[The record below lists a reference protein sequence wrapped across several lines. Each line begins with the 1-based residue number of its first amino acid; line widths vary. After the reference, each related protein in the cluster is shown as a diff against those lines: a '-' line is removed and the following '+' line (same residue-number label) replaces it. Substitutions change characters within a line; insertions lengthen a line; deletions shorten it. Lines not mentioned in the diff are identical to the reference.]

1 MTDPGPSL
9 AIVVKGYPRLSETF
23 IARELEGLEGR
34 GLRFSLHALR
44 NPGADAALTR
54 YRLQTHCQ
62 YLPEYLHD
70 APVSVLRA
78 VMSSVRLPGFHRA
91 WTLFRRDL
99 AKDTSRARFRRFGQ
113 ACVLANS
120 INSHARHIYCHF
132 SHSPASV
139 TRYAAAMLSIG
150 YSISAH
156 AKDAWT
162 DPAWDLSAKLEGA
175 RFVVTCNTAA
185 RQRLESLAPSRHVQ
199 LIHHGIDRSLVVDRA
214 SGSGRDG
221 KDATNP
227 VRVLSVA
234 RAVEKKGLR
243 HLLDA
248 LSRLPHDLHFRLDHF
263 GGGPLLPSLKAA
275 AEASG
280 IADRITFHGA
290 TAHDQIIAAMD
301 QSDVFVFP
309 ADVAAD
315 GDRDGIPNV
324 ILEANARGLCVVA
337 CRAGGVAEVV
347 DDDVTGALIERA
359 DAAAL
364 SAQIERAIRRP
375 ALRQQWAEN
384 ALTINM
390 QRFDADAGH
399 ERLAQMLRAEAGAS

>member
-1 MTDPGPSL
+1 MSDPGPSL

-44 NPGADAALTR
+44 NPGEDAALTR

-70 APVSVLRA
+70 APISVLRA

-99 AKDTSRARFRRFGQ
+99 AKDPSRARFRRFGQ

-120 INSHARHIYCHF
+120 IKSHARHIYCHF

-139 TRYAAAMLSIG
+139 TRYAAALLSIG

-162 DPAWDLSAKLEGA
+162 DPAWDLSAKLEDA
-175 RFVVTCNTAA
+175 RMVVTCNTAA
-185 RQRLESLAPSRHVQ
+185 RQRLESLVPSRAVQ
-199 LIHHGIDRSLVVDRA
+199 LIHHGIDRSLVVARA
-214 SGSGRDG
+214 CGSGRDG
-221 KDATNP
+221 GDSDNP
-227 VRVLSVA
+227 VRVLAVA

-248 LSRLPHDLHFRLDHF
+248 LSLLPPGLHYRLDHF
-263 GGGPLLPSLKAA
+263 GGGPLLPSLKVTAQ
-275 AEASG
+275 ASG
-280 IADRITFHGA
+280 IADKITFHGA
-290 TAHDQIIAAMD
+290 TAHEQIIAAMD
-301 QSDVFVFP
+301 RSDILVFP

-324 ILEANARGLCVVA
+324 ILEANARGLCVIA
-337 CRAGGVAEVV
+337 CKAGGVGEVV
-347 DDDVTGALIERA
+347 EDGVTGALIERA

-364 SAQIERAIRRP
+364 SAQIERAIRQP
-375 ALRQQWAEN
+375 ALRQQWAES

-390 QRFDADAGH
+390 QRFDAEAGH
-399 ERLAQMLRAEAGAS
+399 ERLAQMLRAEVGAS

>member
-1 MTDPGPSL
+1 MSGPGPSL

-23 IARELEGLEGR
+23 IARELEGLEKR
-34 GLRFSLHALR
+34 GLQFSLHALR
-44 NPGADAALTR
+44 NPGEDAALTR
-54 YRLQTHCQ
+54 YRLQERCQ

-70 APVSVLRA
+70 APVTVLQA
-78 VMSSVRLPGFHRA
+78 FFSAFRLTGFHRA
-91 WTLFRRDL
+91 WALFRRDL
-99 AKDTSRARFRRFGQ
+99 ARDPSRARVRRFGQ

-120 INSHARHIYCHF
+120 IKSQANHIYCHF

-162 DPAWDLSAKLEGA
+162 DPAWDLSAKLDDA
-175 RFVVTCNTAA
+175 RFVVTCNKAA
-185 RQRLESLAPSRHVQ
+185 RQRLESLAPSRDVQ
-199 LIHHGIDRSLVVDRA
+199 LIHHGIDRSLVVTGA

-221 KDATNP
+221 RDADNP
-227 VRVLSVA
+227 VRVLAVA

-248 LSRLPHDLHFRLDHF
+248 LSLLPPGLHYRLEHF

-275 AEASG
+275 AQSSG
-280 IADRITFHGA
+280 IAGKVTFHGA
-290 TAHDQIIAAMD
+290 AAHEHIIAAMD
-301 QSDVFVFP
+301 RSDILVFP
-309 ADVAAD
+309 ADVASD

-324 ILEANARGLCVVA
+324 ILEANARGLCVIA
-337 CRAGGVAEVV
+337 CEAGGVGEVV
-347 DDDVTGALIERA
+347 EDNVTGALVKRA
-359 DAAAL
+359 DSAAL
-364 SAQIERAIRRP
+364 SARIETAIRQP
-375 ALRQQWAEN
+375 ALRQRWAES
-384 ALTINM
+384 ALTVNM

-399 ERLAQMLRAEAGAS
+399 ERLAQMLRAEAGQS

>member
-1 MTDPGPSL
+1 MSEAGPTL

-23 IARELEGLEGR
+23 IARELEGLERR

-44 NPGADAALTR
+44 NPGEDAALTR
-54 YRLQTHCQ
+54 YNLQARCH

-70 APVSVLRA
+70 APVTVLHA
-78 VMSSVRLPGFHRA
+78 FVSAFRLPGFHRA
-91 WTLFRRDL
+91 WALLWRDL
-99 AKDTSRARFRRFGQ
+99 AKDPSRARVRRFGQ

-120 INSHARHIYCHF
+120 IQSHARHIFCHF

-185 RQRLESLAPSRHVQ
+185 RQRLESLAPSRGVQ
-199 LIHHGIDRSLVVDRA
+199 LIHHGIDRSLVRARA

-221 KDATNP
+221 SDVDNP
-227 VRVLSVA
+227 VRVLAVA

-248 LSRLPHDLHFRLDHF
+248 LRLLPPGLHYRLDHF
-263 GGGPLLPSLKAA
+263 GGGPLLSSLKVAA
-275 AEASG
+275 QASG
-280 IADRITFHGA
+280 IADKITFHGA
-290 TAHDQIIAAMD
+290 AAHERIIAAMD
-301 QSDVFVFP
+301 RSDMFVFP

-324 ILEANARGLCVVA
+324 ILEANARGLCVIA
-337 CRAGGVAEVV
+337 CRAGGVGEVV
-347 DDDVTGALIERA
+347 EDGVTGALIERA

-364 SAQIERAIRRP
+364 SAQIEGAIRQP

-390 QRFDADAGH
+390 QRFDAEAGH

>member
-1 MTDPGPSL
+1 MSEPGPSL

-23 IARELEGLEGR
+23 IARELDGLEKR
-34 GLRFSLHALR
+34 GLSFSLHALR
-44 NPGADAALTR
+44 NPGEDAALTR
-54 YRLQTHCQ
+54 YSLHTRCQ

-70 APVSVLRA
+70 APVAVLRA
-78 VMSSVRLPGFHRA
+78 FFSAFRLRGFHRA
-91 WTLFRRDL
+91 WTLFRRDFV
-99 AKDTSRARFRRFGQ
+99 KDPSRARVRRFGQ

-120 INSHARHIYCHF
+120 IQSHARHIYCHF

-185 RQRLESLAPSRHVQ
+185 RQRLESLAPSRSVE
-199 LIHHGIDRSLVVDRA
+199 LIHHGIDRSLVVARA

-221 KDATNP
+221 DDAHNP
-227 VRVLSVA
+227 VRVLAVA
-234 RAVEKKGLR
+234 RAVEKKGLQ
-243 HLLDA
+243 HLLNA
-248 LSRLPHDLHFRLDHF
+248 LSQLPSGLHYRLDHF
-263 GGGPLLPSLKAA
+263 GGGPLLSSLKATA
-275 AEASG
+275 QAYG
-280 IADRITFHGA
+280 IAEKTTFHGA
-290 TAHDQIIAAMD
+290 TPHEQIIAAMD
-301 QSDVFVFP
+301 RSDILVFP

-324 ILEANARGLCVVA
+324 ILEANARGLCVIA
-337 CRAGGVAEVV
+337 CRAGGVGEVV
-347 DDDVTGALIERA
+347 EDGATGALIERA

-364 SAQIERAIRRP
+364 SAQIERAIRQP
-375 ALRQQWAEN
+375 ALRQRWAEN
-384 ALTINM
+384 ALTVNM
-390 QRFDADAGH
+390 QRFDAEAGH

>member
-1 MTDPGPSL
+1 MSEPGPSL

-23 IARELEGLEGR
+23 IARELEGLEKR
-34 GLRFSLHALR
+34 GLLFSLHALR
-44 NPGADAALTR
+44 NPGEDAALTR
-54 YRLQTHCQ
+54 YNLHARCQ

-70 APVSVLRA
+70 APVTVLRA
-78 VMSSVRLPGFHRA
+78 FFSAFRLPGFHRA

-99 AKDTSRARFRRFGQ
+99 AKDPSRARVRRFGQ

-162 DPAWDLSAKLEGA
+162 DPVWDLSAKLEGA

-185 RQRLESLAPSRHVQ
+185 RQRLESLAPSRAVQ
-199 LIHHGIDRSLVVDRA
+199 LIHHGIDRSLVVARA
-214 SGSGRDG
+214 SDSGRDG
-221 KDATNP
+221 GDADNP
-227 VRVLSVA
+227 VRVLAVA

-248 LSRLPHDLHFRLDHF
+248 LSLLPPGLHYRLDHF
-263 GGGPLLPSLKAA
+263 GGGPLLPSLKATA
-275 AEASG
+275 QASG
-280 IADRITFHGA
+280 IAGKVTFHGA
-290 TAHDQIIAAMD
+290 AAHEQIIAAMD
-301 QSDVFVFP
+301 RSEILVFP
-309 ADVAAD
+309 ADVASD

-337 CRAGGVAEVV
+337 CRAGGVGEVV
-347 DDDVTGALIERA
+347 EDGATGALIERA

-364 SAQIERAIRRP
+364 SAQIERAIRQP

-384 ALTINM
+384 ALTVNM

>member
-1 MTDPGPSL
+1 MSETGPSL

-23 IARELEGLEGR
+23 IARELEGLEKR

-44 NPGADAALTR
+44 NPGEDAALTR
-54 YRLQTHCQ
+54 YRLQARCQ

-70 APVSVLRA
+70 APLSVLRA
-78 VMSSVRLPGFHRA
+78 LVSAFRLPGFHRA

-99 AKDTSRARFRRFGQ
+99 AKDPSRARVRRFGQ

-120 INSHARHIYCHF
+120 IKSHARHIYCHF

-162 DPAWDLSAKLEGA
+162 DPAWDLSAKLEDA
-175 RFVVTCNTAA
+175 RFVVTCNLAA
-185 RQRLESLAPSRHVQ
+185 RVRLESLAPSRDVK
-199 LIHHGIDRSLVVDRA
+199 LIHHGIDHSLVVARA
-214 SGSGRDG
+214 GGSGRDG
-221 KDATNP
+221 GDAGDP
-227 VRVLSVA
+227 VRVLAVA

-248 LSRLPHDLHFRLDHF
+248 LSQLPPGLHYRLDHF
-263 GGGPLLPSLKAA
+263 GGGPLLPSLKAMA
-275 AEASG
+275 QASG
-280 IADRITFHGA
+280 IADKITFHGA
-290 TAHDQIIAAMD
+290 TAHEQIIAAMD
-301 QSDVFVFP
+301 RSDLFVFP

-337 CRAGGVAEVV
+337 CRAGGVPEIV
-347 DDDVTGALIERA
+347 DDGHTGALVERA
-359 DAAAL
+359 SASLL
-364 SAQIERAIRRP
+364 SAQIERAIREPR
-375 ALRQQWAEN
+375 LRQQWAEN
-384 ALTINM
+384 ALAVNM
-390 QRFDADAGH
+390 QRFDAEAGH
-399 ERLAQMLRAEAGAS
+399 ERLAQMLRAEAGSS